1 MIYFPVRSRCSA
13 AMSDDVERTN
23 DNIDGRLQKKTA
35 RTTTDLPPS
44 SNYGI

>member
-23 DNIDGRLQKKTA
+23 DNIDGRLQKNG
-35 RTTTDLPPS
+35 PYHNWPS
-44 SNYGI
+44 TIF